1 MGAFIVYILEWS
13 ACLLAFLLLY
23 KMCFSGTTFHR
34 FNRFYLL
41 GTLVVSAMLPL
52 IHIAPTEQME
62 PMAEACRTVVQVDE
76 SMLSHISVS
85 SALGSSTR
93 SLTMVE
99 KAAIVLLMLYM
110 LYVLIQLT
118 GWAKSIVKMLRFIHG
133 KRRRRIG
140 QWAWMVEHDAEYGPF
155 SWMNCIVISS
165 HEQGFG
171 RRASMRHELSHIALL
186 HHLDLVLLMLCV
198 IINPACWLVMKELKI
213 VHEYEADDEVINH
226 YRIPNRDYQRLLLLR
241 TVGAE
246 AYALASSFNLNIKK
260 RIMMM
265 KKKQSHWWRMIW
277 IAVTLPLVGF
287 TLMAFS
293 KPKEV
298 LKEAVDN
305 SVRIIEQPIA
315 EVLNIEQPSTETPS
329 VPIVEPAVAKPQ
341 PTEQQ
346 PEQKPGD
353 IITGIVNDE
362 KGQPLQLANIVE
374 EDEYHR
380 IVAHATT
387 DINGKF
393 SLKVAS
399 PQHKLRISYVGY
411 QSKTIDI
418 SGNKMD
424 VVLKA
429 NIKMNNIQVVG
440 RADSIDLNSPRYQE
454 QNMNEGGDNV
464 FNLVEQA
471 PSFPGGYGE
480 MMNYLNRNLRYPPV
494 AREMRVEAEILVQF
508 TVDKTGFVRLP
519 QAISTT
525 SQTPLVTQETT
536 NAAKEGDKDAL
547 EVTRNY
553 YDAVEA
559 LKEEAIHV
567 VRSMPRWEPGRQ
579 NGKRVEATFTLP
591 INFKLNQ

>member
-23 KMCFSGTTFHR
+23 MMCFSGTTFHR

-85 SALGSSTR
+85 SALGGGTR
-93 SLTMVE
+93 SLSTME
-99 KAAIVLLMLYM
+99 KVAVVLLVMYM

-140 QWAWMVEHDAEYGPF
+140 RWAWMVEHDGEYGPF

-171 RRASMRHELSHIALL
+171 RRASMRHELAHIALL

-226 YRIPNRDYQRLLLLR
+226 YRIPNHDYQRLLLLR

-277 IAVTLPLVGF
+277 IAVTIPLVGF

-305 SVRIIEQPIA
+305 SVKIIEHPIA
-315 EVLNIEQPSTETPS
+315 EVLKAEQSTATPLD
-329 VPIVEPAVAKPQ
+329 PVAPVVVKPQ
-341 PTEQQ
+341 RIEQQ
-346 PEQKPGD
+346 PDQKPGD
-353 IITGIVNDE
+353 IIIGTVSDE

-380 IVAHATT
+380 IVAHTTT
-387 DINGKF
+387 DINGRF
-393 SLKVAS
+393 TIKVAN
-399 PQHKLRISYVGY
+399 PQHKLRITYVGC
-411 QSKTIDI
+411 QSKTLDI

-429 NIKMNNIQVVG
+429 NMKMNDIQVVG
-440 RADSIDLNSPRYQE
+440 YPDSIDLNSPRYKE
-454 QNMNEGGDNV
+454 QNMNEGGDNT

-480 MMNYLNRNLRYPPV
+480 LMNYLSRNLRYPPV

-519 QAISTT
+519 HANSTT
-525 SQTPLVTQETT
+525 SKTPLVTQETA
-536 NAAKEGDKDAL
+536 NAAREGDEEAL
-547 EVTRNY
+547 EAMRNY
-553 YDAVEA
+553 HDAVDA

-579 NGKRVEATFTLP
+579 NGKRVETTYTLP

>member
-1 MGAFIVYILEWS
+1 M
-13 ACLLAFLLLY
+13 
-23 KMCFSGTTFHR
+23 
-34 FNRFYLL
+34 
-41 GTLVVSAMLPL
+41 
-52 IHIAPTEQME
+52 
-62 PMAEACRTVVQVDE
+62 
-76 SMLSHISVS
+76 
-85 SALGSSTR
+85 
-93 SLTMVE
+93 
-99 KAAIVLLMLYM
+99 
-110 LYVLIQLT
+110 
-118 GWAKSIVKMLRFIHG
+118 
-133 KRRRRIG
+133 
-140 QWAWMVEHDAEYGPF
+140 
-155 SWMNCIVISS
+155 
-165 HEQGFG
+165 
-171 RRASMRHELSHIALL
+171 
-186 HHLDLVLLMLCV
+186 
-198 IINPACWLVMKELKI
+198 
-213 VHEYEADDEVINH
+213 
-226 YRIPNRDYQRLLLLR
+226 
-241 TVGAE
+241 
-246 AYALASSFNLNIKK
+246 
-260 RIMMM
+260 
-265 KKKQSHWWRMIW
+265 W

-287 TLMAFS
+287 TLMAIS

-315 EVLNIEQPSTETPS
+315 EVLNIEQPSTETPPPS
-329 VPIVEPAVAKPQ
+329 VPSVVALPQ

-346 PEQKPGD
+346 PGVKPGD
-353 IITGIVNDE
+353 IITGTVSDE
-362 KGQPLQLANIVE
+362 KGLPLQLANIVE

-380 IVAHATT
+380 IVARATT
-387 DINGKF
+387 DMNGKF
-393 SLKVAS
+393 TLKVAN
-399 PQHKLRISYVGY
+399 PQHKIRVTYVGC
-411 QSKTIDI
+411 QSKTLDI

-454 QNMNEGGDNV
+454 QNMNDGDNNV

-480 MMNYLNRNLRYPPV
+480 LMNYLSRNLLYPPV

-525 SQTPLVTQETT
+525 SQSPLVTQETT

-547 EVTRNY
+547 ETTRNY

-567 VRSMPRWEPGRQ
+567 VRNMPRWEPGRQ
-579 NGKRVEATFTLP
+579 NGKRVEASYTLP

>member
-23 KMCFSGTTFHR
+23 MMCFSGTTFHR

-85 SALGSSTR
+85 SALGGGTR
-93 SLTMVE
+93 SLNTME
-99 KAAIVLLMLYM
+99 KVAVVLLVMYM

-133 KRRRRIG
+133 KRCRRIG
-140 QWAWMVEHDAEYGPF
+140 RWAWMVEHDGEYGPF

-171 RRASMRHELSHIALL
+171 RRASMRHELAHIALL

-213 VHEYEADDEVINH
+213 VHEYEADDEVVNH
-226 YRIPNRDYQRLLLLR
+226 YRIPNHDYQRLLLLR

-277 IAVTLPLVGF
+277 IAVTIPLVGF

-305 SVRIIEQPIA
+305 SVKIIEQPIA
-315 EVLNIEQPSTETPS
+315 EVLKAEESTATPLD
-329 VPIVEPAVAKPQ
+329 PVAPVVVKPQ
-341 PTEQQ
+341 RIEQQ
-346 PEQKPGD
+346 PDQKPGD
-353 IITGIVNDE
+353 IITGTVSDE

-380 IVAHATT
+380 IVAHTTT
-387 DINGKF
+387 DINGRF
-393 SLKVAS
+393 TIKVAN
-399 PQHKLRISYVGY
+399 PQHKLRITYVGC
-411 QSKTIDI
+411 QSKTLDI

-429 NIKMNNIQVVG
+429 NMKMNDIQVVG
-440 RADSIDLNSPRYQE
+440 YPDSIDLNSPRYKE
-454 QNMNEGGDNV
+454 QNMNEGGDNT

-480 MMNYLNRNLRYPPV
+480 LMNYLSRNLRYPPV

-508 TVDKTGFVRLP
+508 TVDKMGFVRLP
-519 QAISTT
+519 HANSTT
-525 SQTPLVTQETT
+525 SKTPLVTQETA
-536 NAAKEGDKDAL
+536 NAAREGDEEAL
-547 EVTRNY
+547 EAMRNY
-553 YDAVEA
+553 HDAVDA

-579 NGKRVEATFTLP
+579 NGKRVETTYTLP

>member
-23 KMCFSGTTFHR
+23 MMCFSGTTFHR

-85 SALGSSTR
+85 SALGGGTR
-93 SLTMVE
+93 SLSTME
-99 KAAIVLLMLYM
+99 KVAVVLLVMYM

-140 QWAWMVEHDAEYGPF
+140 RWAWMVEHDGEYGPF

-171 RRASMRHELSHIALL
+171 RRASMRHELAHIALL

-213 VHEYEADDEVINH
+213 VHEYEADDEVVNH
-226 YRIPNRDYQRLLLLR
+226 YRIPNHDYQRLLLLR

-277 IAVTLPLVGF
+277 IAVTIPLVGF

-305 SVRIIEQPIA
+305 SVKIIEQPIA
-315 EVLNIEQPSTETPS
+315 EVLKAEESTATPLD
-329 VPIVEPAVAKPQ
+329 PVATVVVKPQ
-341 PTEQQ
+341 RIEQQ
-346 PEQKPGD
+346 PDQKPGD
-353 IITGIVNDE
+353 IITGTVSDE

-380 IVAHATT
+380 IVAHTTT
-387 DINGKF
+387 DINGRF
-393 SLKVAS
+393 TIKVAN
-399 PQHKLRISYVGY
+399 PQHKLRITYVGC
-411 QSKTIDI
+411 QSKTLDI

-429 NIKMNNIQVVG
+429 NMKMNDIQVVG
-440 RADSIDLNSPRYQE
+440 YPDSIDLNSPRYKE
-454 QNMNEGGDNV
+454 QNMNEGGDNT

-471 PSFPGGYGE
+471 PSFPGGHGE
-480 MMNYLNRNLRYPPV
+480 LMNYLSRNLRYPPV

-519 QAISTT
+519 HANSTT
-525 SQTPLVTQETT
+525 SKTPLVTQETA
-536 NAAKEGDKDAL
+536 NAAREGDEEAL
-547 EVTRNY
+547 EAMRNY
-553 YDAVEA
+553 HDAVDA

-579 NGKRVEATFTLP
+579 NGKRVETTYTLP

>member
-41 GTLVVSAMLPL
+41 GTLVLSAMLPL
-52 IHIAPTEQME
+52 IHIATTEQME

-85 SALGSSTR
+85 SALGASTR
-93 SLTMVE
+93 SLTTVE
-99 KAAIVLLMLYM
+99 KVAIVLLVLYS

-118 GWAKSIVKMLRFIHG
+118 GWTKSIVKMLRFIHG
-133 KRRRRIG
+133 KRRHRIG
-140 QWAWMVEHDAEYGPF
+140 RWAWVVEHDAEYGPF
-155 SWMNCIVISS
+155 SWMNCMVISS

-265 KKKQSHWWRMIW
+265 KKKQSHWWRMMW

-315 EVLNIEQPSTETPS
+315 EVLNIEQPSTETPPPS
-329 VPIVEPAVAKPQ
+329 VPSVVALPQ

-346 PEQKPGD
+346 PGVKPGD
-353 IITGIVNDE
+353 IITGTVSDE
-362 KGQPLQLANIVE
+362 KGLSLQLANIVE

-387 DINGKF
+387 DMNGKF
-393 SLKVAS
+393 TLKVAN
-399 PQHKLRISYVGY
+399 PQHKIRITYVGC
-411 QSKTIDI
+411 QSKTLDI

-454 QNMNEGGDNV
+454 QNMNDGDNNV

-480 MMNYLNRNLRYPPV
+480 LMNYLSRNLLYPPV

-525 SQTPLVTQETT
+525 SQSPFVTQETT

-547 EVTRNY
+547 ETTRNY

-579 NGKRVEATFTLP
+579 NGKRVEATYTLP

>member
-23 KMCFSGTTFHR
+23 MMCFSGTTFHR

-85 SALGSSTR
+85 SALGGGTR
-93 SLTMVE
+93 SLNTME
-99 KAAIVLLMLYM
+99 KVAVVLLVMYM

-140 QWAWMVEHDAEYGPF
+140 RWAWMVEHDGEYGPF

-171 RRASMRHELSHIALL
+171 RRASMRHELAHIALL

-213 VHEYEADDEVINH
+213 VHEYEADDEVVNH
-226 YRIPNRDYQRLLLLR
+226 YRIPNHDYQRLLLLR

-277 IAVTLPLVGF
+277 IAVTIPLVGF

-305 SVRIIEQPIA
+305 SVKIIEQPIA
-315 EVLNIEQPSTETPS
+315 EVLKAEESTATPLD
-329 VPIVEPAVAKPQ
+329 PVAPVVVKPQ
-341 PTEQQ
+341 RIEQQ
-346 PEQKPGD
+346 PDQKPGD
-353 IITGIVNDE
+353 IITGTVSDE

-380 IVAHATT
+380 IVAHTTT
-387 DINGKF
+387 DINGRF
-393 SLKVAS
+393 TIKVAN
-399 PQHKLRISYVGY
+399 PQHKLRITYVGC
-411 QSKTIDI
+411 QSKTLDI

-429 NIKMNNIQVVG
+429 NMKMNDIQVVG
-440 RADSIDLNSPRYQE
+440 YPDSIDLNSPRYKE
-454 QNMNEGGDNV
+454 QNMNEGGDNT

-480 MMNYLNRNLRYPPV
+480 LMNYLSRNLRYPPV

-508 TVDKTGFVRLP
+508 TVDKMGFVRLP
-519 QAISTT
+519 HANSTT
-525 SQTPLVTQETT
+525 SKTPLVTQETA
-536 NAAKEGDKDAL
+536 NAAREGDEEAL
-547 EVTRNY
+547 EAMRNY
-553 YDAVEA
+553 HDAVDA

-579 NGKRVEATFTLP
+579 NGKRVETTYTLP

>member
-23 KMCFSGTTFHR
+23 MMCFSGTTFHR

-85 SALGSSTR
+85 SALGGGTR
-93 SLTMVE
+93 SLNTME
-99 KAAIVLLMLYM
+99 KVAVVLLVMYM

-140 QWAWMVEHDAEYGPF
+140 RWAWMVEHDGEYGPF

-171 RRASMRHELSHIALL
+171 RRASMRHELAHIALL

-226 YRIPNRDYQRLLLLR
+226 YRIPNHDYQRLLLLR

-277 IAVTLPLVGF
+277 IAVTIPLVGF

-305 SVRIIEQPIA
+305 SVKIIEQPIA
-315 EVLNIEQPSTETPS
+315 EVLKAEESTATPLD
-329 VPIVEPAVAKPQ
+329 PVAPVVVKPQ
-341 PTEQQ
+341 RIEQQ
-346 PEQKPGD
+346 PDQKPGD
-353 IITGIVNDE
+353 IITGTVSDE

-380 IVAHATT
+380 IVAHTTT
-387 DINGKF
+387 DINGRF
-393 SLKVAS
+393 TIKVAN
-399 PQHKLRISYVGY
+399 PQHKLRITYVGC
-411 QSKTIDI
+411 QSKTLDI

-429 NIKMNNIQVVG
+429 NMKMNDIQVVG
-440 RADSIDLNSPRYQE
+440 YPDSIDLNSPRYKE
-454 QNMNEGGDNV
+454 QNMNEGGDNT

-480 MMNYLNRNLRYPPV
+480 LMNYLSRNLRYPPV

-519 QAISTT
+519 HANSTT
-525 SQTPLVTQETT
+525 SKTPLVTQETA
-536 NAAKEGDKDAL
+536 NAAREGDEEAL
-547 EVTRNY
+547 EAMRNY
-553 YDAVEA
+553 HDAVDA

-579 NGKRVEATFTLP
+579 NGKRVETTYTLP

>member
-41 GTLVVSAMLPL
+41 GTLMVSAMLPL

-93 SLTMVE
+93 SFTMVE
-99 KAAIVLLMLYM
+99 KAAIVLLVVYM

-140 QWAWMVEHDAEYGPF
+140 RWAWMVEHDAEYGPF

-315 EVLNIEQPSTETPS
+315 EVMNIEQPSTETPS
-329 VPIVEPAVAKPQ
+329 VPVEPAVTKPQ

-353 IITGIVNDE
+353 IVTGIVSDE

-393 SLKVAS
+393 TLKVAS

-411 QSKTIDI
+411 QSKTLDI

-464 FNLVEQA
+464 FSLVEQA

-536 NAAKEGDKDAL
+536 NAAKEGDKEAL

>member
-1 MGAFIVYILEWS
+1 
-13 ACLLAFLLLY
+13 
-23 KMCFSGTTFHR
+23 
-34 FNRFYLL
+34 
-41 GTLVVSAMLPL
+41 
-52 IHIAPTEQME
+52 ME
-62 PMAEACRTVVQVDE
+62 KVAV
-76 SMLSHISVS
+76 
-85 SALGSSTR
+85 
-93 SLTMVE
+93 
-99 KAAIVLLMLYM
+99 VLLVMYM

-140 QWAWMVEHDAEYGPF
+140 RWAWMVEHDGEYGPF

-171 RRASMRHELSHIALL
+171 RRASMRHELAHIALL

-213 VHEYEADDEVINH
+213 VHEYEADDEVVNH
-226 YRIPNRDYQRLLLLR
+226 YRIPNHDYQRLLLLR

-265 KKKQSHWWRMIW
+265 KKKQSHWWRMMW
-277 IAVTLPLVGF
+277 IAVTIPLVGF

-305 SVRIIEQPIA
+305 SVKIIEQPIA
-315 EVLNIEQPSTETPS
+315 EVLKAEESTATPLD
-329 VPIVEPAVAKPQ
+329 PVAPVVVKPQ
-341 PTEQQ
+341 RIEQQ
-346 PEQKPGD
+346 PDQKPGD
-353 IITGIVNDE
+353 IITGIVSDE

-380 IVAHATT
+380 IVAHTTT
-387 DINGKF
+387 DINGRF
-393 SLKVAS
+393 TIKVAN
-399 PQHKLRISYVGY
+399 PQHKLRITYVGC
-411 QSKTIDI
+411 QSKTLDI

-429 NIKMNNIQVVG
+429 NTKMNDIQVVG
-440 RADSIDLNSPRYQE
+440 YPDSIDLNSPRYKE
-454 QNMNEGGDNV
+454 QNMNEGGDNT

-480 MMNYLNRNLRYPPV
+480 LMNYLSRNLRYPPV

-519 QAISTT
+519 HANSTT
-525 SQTPLVTQETT
+525 SKTPLVTQETA
-536 NAAKEGDKDAL
+536 NAAREGDEEAL
-547 EVTRNY
+547 EAMRNY
-553 YDAVEA
+553 HDAVDA

-579 NGKRVEATFTLP
+579 NGKRVETTYTLP

>member
-23 KMCFSGTTFHR
+23 MMCFSGTTFHR

-85 SALGSSTR
+85 SALGGGTR
-93 SLTMVE
+93 SLNTME
-99 KAAIVLLMLYM
+99 KVAVVLLVMYM

-140 QWAWMVEHDAEYGPF
+140 RWAWMVEHDGEYGPF

-171 RRASMRHELSHIALL
+171 RRASMRHELAHIALL

-213 VHEYEADDEVINH
+213 VHEYEADDEVVNH
-226 YRIPNRDYQRLLLLR
+226 YRIPNHDYQRLLLLR

-277 IAVTLPLVGF
+277 IAVTIPLVGF

-305 SVRIIEQPIA
+305 SVKIIEQPIA
-315 EVLNIEQPSTETPS
+315 EVLKAEESTATPLD
-329 VPIVEPAVAKPQ
+329 PVAPVVVKPQ
-341 PTEQQ
+341 RIEQQ
-346 PEQKPGD
+346 PDQKPGD
-353 IITGIVNDE
+353 IITGTVSDE

-380 IVAHATT
+380 IVAHTTT
-387 DINGKF
+387 DINGRF
-393 SLKVAS
+393 TIKVAN
-399 PQHKLRISYVGY
+399 PQHKLRITYVGC
-411 QSKTIDI
+411 QSKTLDI

-429 NIKMNNIQVVG
+429 NMKMNDIQVVG
-440 RADSIDLNSPRYQE
+440 YPDSIDLNSPRYKE
-454 QNMNEGGDNV
+454 QNMNEGGDNT

-480 MMNYLNRNLRYPPV
+480 LMNYLSRNLRYPPV

-519 QAISTT
+519 HANSTT
-525 SQTPLVTQETT
+525 SKTPLVTQETA
-536 NAAKEGDKDAL
+536 NAAREGDEEAL
-547 EVTRNY
+547 EAMRNY
-553 YDAVEA
+553 HDAVDA

-579 NGKRVEATFTLP
+579 NGKRVETTYTLP

>member
-23 KMCFSGTTFHR
+23 MMCFSGTTFHR

-85 SALGSSTR
+85 SALGAGTR
-93 SLTMVE
+93 SLSTME
-99 KAAIVLLMLYM
+99 KVAVVLLVMYM

-140 QWAWMVEHDAEYGPF
+140 RWAWMVEHDGEYGPF

-171 RRASMRHELSHIALL
+171 RRASMRHELAHIALL

-213 VHEYEADDEVINH
+213 VHEYEADDEVVNH
-226 YRIPNRDYQRLLLLR
+226 YRIPNHDYQRLLLLR

-277 IAVTLPLVGF
+277 IAVTIPLVGF

-298 LKEAVDN
+298 LKEAVNN
-305 SVRIIEQPIA
+305 SVKIIEQPIA
-315 EVLNIEQPSTETPS
+315 EVLKAEESTATPLD
-329 VPIVEPAVAKPQ
+329 PVAPVVVKPQ
-341 PTEQQ
+341 RIEQQ
-346 PEQKPGD
+346 PDQKPGD
-353 IITGIVNDE
+353 IITGTVSDE

-380 IVAHATT
+380 IVAHTTT
-387 DINGKF
+387 DINGRF
-393 SLKVAS
+393 TIKVAN
-399 PQHKLRISYVGY
+399 PQHKLRITYVGC
-411 QSKTIDI
+411 QSKTLDI

-429 NIKMNNIQVVG
+429 NMKMNDIQVVG
-440 RADSIDLNSPRYQE
+440 YPDSIDLNSPRYKE
-454 QNMNEGGDNV
+454 QNMNEGGDNT

-480 MMNYLNRNLRYPPV
+480 LMNYLSRNLRYPPV

-519 QAISTT
+519 HANSTT
-525 SQTPLVTQETT
+525 SKTPLVTQETA
-536 NAAKEGDKDAL
+536 NAAREGDEEAL
-547 EVTRNY
+547 EAMRNY
-553 YDAVEA
+553 HDAVDA

-579 NGKRVEATFTLP
+579 NGKRVETTYTLP